1 MIDLDR
7 MEQQL
12 DQALTVPGPPPTASP
27 PPSARPAP
35 VAATSSPRTRPPA
48 RTAAPAPTPAPPL
61 RAGGD
66 VRELLELGR
75 IDEVD
80 ARVNATVERRDLVTW
95 TTMRALLAGRQD
107 EVRTG
112 VDDLLGLARATE
124 DAETW
129 DRYWAQRFWAVLE
142 WGGDDERYDVLD
154 HCRERAYRFDE
165 LVWWGRLTLLLA
177 TMGKV
182 EEALRAFD
190 GGLALLERASRDE
203 RWTDALTDLVEGA
216 ALAGDWG
223 RVALL
228 QRAVPEGGLVVV
240 GPGVVCKGSFDRYR
254 ALGFLSIGDWAR
266 AARGFDSAA
275 AAHQA
280 AGAAPLLARTLA
292 QARAVPVAA

>member
-12 DQALTVPGPPPTASP
+12 DQALTVPGPRRTAP
-27 PPSARPAP
+27 PAP
-35 VAATSSPRTRPPA
+35 VATRPTPPPPPRA

-61 RAGGD
+61 RATGD

-80 ARVNATVERRDLVTW
+80 ARVNATVDRRELVTW

-124 DAETW
+124 DPETW

-142 WGGDDERYDVLD
+142 WGGDDERHDVLD

-182 EEALRAFD
+182 EEAVRAFD
-190 GGLALLERASRDE
+190 DGLSLLERARRDD
-203 RWTDALTDLVEGA
+203 RWTDAVTDLVEGA

-228 QRAVPEGGLVVV
+228 QRAVPEGGMVVV
-240 GPGVVCKGSFDRYR
+240 GPGVVCKGSVDRYR
-254 ALGFLSIGDWAR
+254 ALGFLSVGDRAR
-266 AARGFDSAA
+266 AARCFDSAA

-280 AGAAPLLARTLA
+280 IGAAPLLARTLA
-292 QARAVPVAA
+292 QARSVAVAA